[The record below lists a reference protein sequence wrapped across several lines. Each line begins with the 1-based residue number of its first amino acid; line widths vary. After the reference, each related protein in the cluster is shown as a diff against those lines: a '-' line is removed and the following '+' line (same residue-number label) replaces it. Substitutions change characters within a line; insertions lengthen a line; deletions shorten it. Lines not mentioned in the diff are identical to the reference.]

1 MLTKE
6 DIVSALPKKAAGIVN
21 SGVVDYINAAL
32 QDQDS
37 IERFRENLLNYNT
50 VLTDGKYK
58 MTDYLNAVMFVS
70 FKMMDYS
77 NIDAYARTFPER
89 MKRFSREGKS
99 MDEVHNFVSAY
110 TRTQL
115 VVKITTKTI
124 IPSHILNQDLYQ
136 EALNK
141 NAHLMRTAKRE
152 DVQLEAA
159 KFLATHLAPPVDTK
173 IKLDI
178 SSEGGNLMDELREET
193 ARLVRAQRE
202 SIELGVR
209 TATQI
214 AESKIIDVTPA

>member
-6 DIVSALPKKAAGIVN
+6 DIVSALPKKATSIIN

-50 VLTDGKYK
+50 VLSDGKYK

-115 VVKITTKTI
+115 VVKIITKTI

-141 NAHLMRTAKRE
+141 NAILMRTAKRE

-178 SSEGGNLMDELREET
+178 SSEGSNLMDELREET

-202 SIELGVR
+202 SIESGLR

-214 AESKIIDVTPA
+214 AESKIIDVTPV